1 MHPYIYLASQSPRRQ
16 ELLQQIGVQFQLLLA
31 GSEEDVE
38 SLETEIDGECA
49 VDYVK
54 RVTLA
59 KLKASQK
66 RLIKR
71 DLEWAPILCADT
83 TVAISMNGQESILGK
98 PKDREDAQRIL
109 HLLSGKTHQ
118 VHTAVALLNQ
128 TSVRN
133 LEEGGDSEGGDSLPL
148 LLVSSSAVTFK
159 QLDDALMSTYISSD
173 EPMGKAGAYGIQ
185 GLAACF
191 IENIQGSFSGIMGLP
206 LFETAQLLR
215 ASDVKFDLNIP
226 D

>member
-31 GSEEDVE
+31 GSDEDVE
-38 SLETEIDGECA
+38 SLEAEIDGECA
-49 VDYVK
+49 LDYVK

-128 TSVRN
+128 TSITD
-133 LEEGGDSEGGDSLPL
+133 LEEGRDSEGVDSPPL

-159 QLDDALMSTYISSD
+159 QLDNVLISTYISSD